1 VIRTFKTPIVKEIVD
16 WAVHILAAV
25 ALGLLIVNFVA
36 QRTVV
41 DKYSM
46 EPTLMQGDNLLVEK
60 ISPKVGYLHVGDIV
74 TVYVP
79 EHVPKNE
86 NPIIKR
92 IIAMENDTV
101 EIKDG
106 KVYVNNIPKNEPY
119 TKENYTG
126 EMDPAYSKMTVP
138 RGQIY
143 ILGDNRANSLDSRTF
158 GSVPVARVRG
168 KALFRFFPFNKFGTL
183 AR

>member
-1 VIRTFKTPIVKEIVD
+1 MIYTFKNPVIREIVD
-16 WAVHILAAV
+16 WGAHILIAV
-25 ALGLLIVNFVA
+25 AIGLLIVNFVA

-46 EPTLMQGDNLLVEK
+46 EPTLFQGDNLLVEK
-60 ISPKVGYLHVGDIV
+60 ISPKLGYLHVGDIV

-79 EHVPKNE
+79 EFVPKNE

-106 KVYVNNIPKNEPY
+106 MVYVNNVLK
-119 TKENYTG
+119 KETYIKDNYTG
-126 EMDPAYSKMTVP
+126 EMNPEYSKVTVP
-138 RGQIY
+138 KGNIY
-143 ILGDNRANSLDSRTF
+143 ILGDNRANSMDSRTF
-158 GSVPVARVRG
+158 GPVPAARVKG
-168 KALFRFFPFNKFGTL
+168 KALLRFYPFGRAGKL